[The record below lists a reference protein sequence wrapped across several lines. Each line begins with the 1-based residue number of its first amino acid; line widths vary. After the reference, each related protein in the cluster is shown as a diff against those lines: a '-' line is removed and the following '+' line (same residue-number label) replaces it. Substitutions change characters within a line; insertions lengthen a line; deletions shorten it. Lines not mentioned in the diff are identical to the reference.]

1 MLVDPQ
7 HPGTEVVD
15 ALPDLDLEQ
24 LLVPTLHRGGSQAFT
39 LSERPLRNAPMMGLE
54 DLLSEGLRGSAT
66 SADAWKTLIEVPS
79 ASFTPVLMAQEVK
92 IADRET
98 AGTLHDKLA
107 ALGGD
112 LVVEVLDAVASG
124 SAQERPQ
131 PPTGV
136 TYAAKID
143 KAEALID
150 WRDAASS
157 ALRRVRAFNPWPIAE
172 TTWCGAQLRIWEAE
186 LASPT
191 TLPTTTAPPGTV
203 LAASAEGIDVACGQG
218 VLRLLKLQLAGRRP
232 LAAQEFL
239 KGQRLAGV
247 SFASP

>member
-1 MLVDPQ
+1 MSDTGPML
-7 HPGTEVVD
+7 
-15 ALPDLDLEQ
+15 A
-24 LLVPTLHRGGSQAFT
+24 
-39 LSERPLRNAPMMGLE
+39 
-54 DLLSEGLRGSAT
+54 
-66 SADAWKTLIEVPS
+66 
-79 ASFTPVLMAQEVK
+79 AQEVK